1 MFEQLPITAP
11 GTAMLKSP
19 AIGRTAPSMIALR
32 LLGPVDLRGPD
43 GRVLRMV
50 LAQPKRLAL
59 LAYLA
64 AARPLGFHSR
74 DTLLA
79 LLWPELDQEHARAAL
94 RQAVYVLRHALGD
107 DVFVGCGD
115 SVLGVDPG
123 KLWCDA
129 NALDEAVAAGDDAK
143 AVELYRGEL
152 LEGFHV
158 SGTQEFERWV
168 DGARMRLAAS
178 ASGAAW
184 RLADAQAVR
193 GDAPGELY
201 WTRRLLAVCPDDE
214 RALRRMVSLLHRLG
228 DRVAAIR
235 VYEDFIRRMQADY
248 GLQPSAQTQAL
259 IASVRE
265 RCRTA

>member
-1 MFEQLPITAP
+1 
-11 GTAMLKSP
+11 
-19 AIGRTAPSMIALR
+19 MIALR

-64 AARPLGFHSR
+64 AAKPLGFHSR

-94 RQAVYVLRHALGD
+94 RQAVYVLRQALGD

-123 KLWCDA
+123 KLWCDT
-129 NALDEAVAAGDDAK
+129 NAFDEAVAAGDDAK
-143 AVELYRGEL
+143 ALELYRGEL

-158 SGTQEFERWV
+158 SGTPEFERWV

-178 ASGAAW
+178 AAAAASSLAGAEEESGNAARALHW
-184 RLADAQAVR
+184 I
-193 GDAPGELY
+193 G
-201 WTRRLLAVCPDDE
+201 RLLVIRPDDE
-214 RALRRMVSLLHRLG
+214 RALRRTISLLHRVG
-228 DRVAAIR
+228 DRAAAVR
-235 VYEDFIRRMQADY
+235 AYDDFRHRIEADY
-248 GLQPSAQTQAL
+248 GLAPSAQTRAL
-259 IASVRE
+259 IAAVRSE
-265 RCRTA
+265 P